1 MTRETGSVYICASQF
16 LSGSMLLVIHNKGKN
31 MIIGKIIIDIA
42 SSLVDKVFDYILP
55 DESYEIGMRVYVP
68 FGKIVKE
75 GYIVDI
81 AESSDYDQSKL
92 KTVIS
97 KIDNFPVILKE
108 QLELARF
115 MKKKFHTGLCDAIR
129 LFLPSEMRLG
139 KVKELI
145 RIDCYIEDE
154 QKAKEYLSSVRK
166 NASGIIGIINELLAK
181 GSVSQT
187 ELNKKFNS
195 GSLKKLISDEIVKT
209 REIAVNRKPYEDV
222 KSSPTVVTLTE
233 TQQKVADR
241 ITSENN
247 VYLLHGVTGS
257 GKTEVYMHCM
267 KEILSRGKTGIM
279 LVPEISL
286 TPQVLSNFRSRFGE
300 EVALLH
306 SGLSAG
312 ERFDEWKRILFGEAK
327 IVIGA
332 RSAIFSPLKNI
343 GLIVIDEEHDNSY
356 NSDSNPRYSTIEVAK
371 ERAKLA
377 GASLV
382 LGSATPSLVSY
393 HNAMTGAYQLLEMKE
408 RINKRELPPINIV
421 DMGEEIRNGNNGVF
435 SAALRD
441 ALTKTIESGNQAMLF
456 INRRGYAS
464 FLMCKKCGWVAKCN
478 ECDVSLVYHKY
489 ERALKCHYCGNR
501 FKVLT
506 ECPECGNKELS
517 TGATGTQRVV
527 QELQNLFPNI
537 NIGRMDNDTTK
548 TKNSH
553 LNILSDFRS
562 GKTKILVGTQMI
574 AKGHDFP
581 SVTLVGI
588 IDADISLYQTSYSA
602 TEQTFEL
609 ITQVAGRAGR
619 ADKSGEIILQT
630 YVPRHYVYKL
640 ASFYDYPAFY
650 KKEINLRQVTMYPP
664 FATIIRVLFSSAD
677 ENLAKN
683 AAKVYY
689 DDVKVLKE
697 QYDKDIFY
705 LGVMKSPIGK
715 IQNKYR
721 IQILMRIRRENEDEI
736 ISKLFDILD
745 KNKCSD
751 VNAFIEINPQNLS

>member
-1 MTRETGSVYICASQF
+1 
-16 LSGSMLLVIHNKGKN
+16 

-42 SSLVDKVFDYILP
+42 SSLVDKVFDYVLP
-55 DESYEIGMRVYVP
+55 DESYQVGMRVYVP
-68 FGKIVKE
+68 FGKIIKE
-75 GYIVDI
+75 GYIIEISDK
-81 AESSDYDQSKL
+81 SDYENNKL
-92 KTVIS
+92 KSVIS

-108 QLELARF
+108 QLDLAYF
-115 MKKKFHTGLCDAIR
+115 MKQKFHTGLCDALR
-129 LFLPSEMRLG
+129 LFIPSEMRLG
-139 KVKELI
+139 KVKELVK
-145 RIDCYIEDE
+145 IDCYIEDE
-154 QKAKEYLSSVRK
+154 LKAKEYLSKTRK
-166 NASGIIGIINELLAK
+166 NACGIIGIINELLNK
-181 GSVSQT
+181 GSASQT
-187 ELNKKFNS
+187 ELNKKYNNS
-195 GSLKKLISDEIVKT
+195 SLKKLISDEIVKT
-209 REIAVNRKPYEDV
+209 REITINRKPYEDIDNNS
-222 KSSPTVVTLTE
+222 KNVTLTE

-241 ITSENN
+241 ITNEDN

-286 TPQVLSNFRSRFGE
+286 TPQVLSNFRARFGGN
-300 EVALLH
+300 VALLH

-312 ERFDEWKRILFGEAK
+312 ERFDEWKRILFGDAK

-371 ERAKLA
+371 QRAKLA

-393 HNAMTGAYQLLEMKE
+393 HNAMIGNYQLLEMKE

-421 DMGEEIRNGNNGVF
+421 DMGEEIKRGNNGIF
-435 SAALRD
+435 SRSL
-441 ALTKTIESGNQAMLF
+441 LNSLEKTINERNQAMLF
-456 INRRGYAS
+456 INRRGFAS
-464 FLMCKKCGWVAKCN
+464 FMMCKKCGWVAKCDA
-478 ECDVSLVYHKY
+478 CDVSLVYHKY
-489 ERALKCHYCGNR
+489 EKALKCHYCGNR

-506 ECPECGNKELS
+506 ECPECGNTELS
-517 TGATGTQRVV
+517 TGSTGTQKVV
-527 QELQNLFPNI
+527 EELQTLFPNI
-537 NIGRMDNDTTK
+537 KIGRMDNDTTK

-553 LNILSDFRS
+553 LNILSEFRS
-562 GKTKILVGTQMI
+562 GNTQILVGTQMI

-588 IDADISLYQTSYSA
+588 IDADISLYQSSYTA
-602 TEQTFEL
+602 TEQTFQL

-619 ADKSGEIILQT
+619 ADKTGEIILQT
-630 YVPRHYVYKL
+630 YVPKHYTYRL

-664 FATIIRVLFSSAD
+664 FATIVRILFTSAD

-683 AAKVYY
+683 QAKVYY
-689 DDVKVLKE
+689 DEVKKLQE
-697 QYDKDIFY
+697 RFGTDIIY

-721 IQILMRIRRENEDEI
+721 IQILMRLRRNSDEEI
-736 ISKLFDILD
+736 ISNLFSLLD
-745 KNKCSD
+745 EHKNANVST
-751 VNAFIEINPQNLS
+751 FIEINPQNLS

>member
-1 MTRETGSVYICASQF
+1 
-16 LSGSMLLVIHNKGKN
+16 

-42 SSLVDKVFDYILP
+42 SSLVDKVFDYVLP
-55 DESYEIGMRVYVP
+55 DESYEVGMRVYVP
-68 FGKIVKE
+68 FGKIIKE

-81 AESSDYDQSKL
+81 SDESNYDKSKL

-97 KIDNFPVILKE
+97 KIDNFPVIQKE
-108 QLELARF
+108 QLELASF

-139 KVKELI
+139 KVKELVK
-145 RIDCYIEDE
+145 IECFISDE
-154 QKAKEYLSSVRK
+154 EKAKQYLSTTRK
-166 NASGIIGIINELLAK
+166 NAVGIIGIINELLQK
-181 GSVSQT
+181 GTVGQS

-195 GSLKKLISDEIVKT
+195 GSLKKLISDQIVQT
-209 REIAVNRKPYEDV
+209 REVIVNRKPY
-222 KSSPTVVTLTE
+222 KNITNNLKVVTLTD

-241 ITSENN
+241 VTSENN

-267 KEILSRGKTGIM
+267 QEILKRNKTGIM

-286 TPQVLSNFRSRFGE
+286 TPQVLSNFRSRFGGD
-300 EVALLH
+300 VALLH

-312 ERFDEWKRILFGEAK
+312 ERFDEWKRILIGDAK

-332 RSAIFSPLKNI
+332 RSAIFAPLKNI

-371 ERAKLA
+371 ERARLS

-393 HNAMTGAYQLLEMKE
+393 HNAMTGSYQLLEMKE
-408 RINKRELPPINIV
+408 RINKRELPSITIV
-421 DMGEEIRNGNNGVF
+421 DMGEEIKNGNNNIF
-435 SAALRD
+435 SSTLKNSLA
-441 ALTKTIESGNQAMLF
+441 KTIAEGNQAMLF
-456 INRRGYAS
+456 INRRGFAS
-464 FLMCKKCGWVAKCN
+464 FLMCKKCGWVAKCDA
-478 ECDVSLVYHKY
+478 CDVSLVYHKY
-489 ERALKCHYCGNR
+489 DRSLKCHYCGNR

-506 ECPECGNKELS
+506 ECPECGNSELS
-517 TGATGTQRVV
+517 NGATGTQRVV
-527 QELQNLFPNI
+527 QELQELFPDI
-537 NIGRMDNDTTK
+537 KIGRMDNDTTK
-548 TKNSH
+548 TKDSH
-553 LNILSDFRS
+553 LKILSEFRA
-562 GKTKILVGTQMI
+562 GKTQILVGTQMI

-619 ADKSGEIILQT
+619 ADKTGEIVLQT
-630 YVPRHYVYKL
+630 YVPRHYVYRL

-664 FATIIRVLFSSAD
+664 FATIIRILFSSAD

-683 AAKVYY
+683 QAKVYY
-689 DDVKVLKE
+689 DDVKTIQSE
-697 QYDKDIFY
+697 FPKDFIYF
-705 LGVMKSPIGK
+705 GVMKSPIGK
-715 IQNKYR
+715 IQNKFR
-721 IQILMRIRRENEDEI
+721 IQILLRLRRENEDEI
-736 ISKLFDILD
+736 ISRLFELLE
-745 KNKCSD
+745 KNKTNNVS
-751 VNAFIEINPQNLS
+751 AFIEINPQNLS

>member
-1 MTRETGSVYICASQF
+1 
-16 LSGSMLLVIHNKGKN
+16 ML
-31 MIIGKIIIDIA
+31 IGKIIIDIA

-55 DESYEIGMRVYVP
+55 DESFEIGMRVYVP

-81 AESSDYDQSKL
+81 ANETNYDQSKL

-108 QLELARF
+108 QLELANF

-129 LFLPSEMRLG
+129 LFLPSEMRQG

-145 RIDCYIEDE
+145 RIDCFIEDE
-154 QKAKEYLSSVRK
+154 TKAREYLANTRK
-166 NASGIIGIINELLAK
+166 NASGIIGIINELLSK

-195 GSLKKLISDEIVKT
+195 SSLKKLINDDIVKT
-209 REIAVNRKPYEDV
+209 REVEIKRKPYEEII
-222 KSSPTVVTLTE
+222 SNPTVVTLTE
-233 TQQKVADR
+233 TQQKVANR
-241 ITSENN
+241 ITNENN

-267 KEILSRGKTGIM
+267 QEILKRGKTGIM

-286 TPQVLSNFRSRFGE
+286 TPQVLSNFRSRFGND
-300 EVALLH
+300 VALLH

-312 ERFDEWKRILFGEAK
+312 ERFDEWKRILFGDAK

-332 RSAIFSPLKNI
+332 RSAIFAPLKNI

-371 ERAKLA
+371 ERAKLS

-393 HNAMTGAYQLLEMKE
+393 HNAMTGNYQLLEMKE
-408 RINKRELPPINIV
+408 RINKRELPPITIV
-421 DMGEEIRNGNNGVF
+421 DMGEEIKRGNNGIF
-435 SAALRD
+435 SGALKE
-441 ALTKTIESGNQAMLF
+441 ALSKTIADGNQAMLF
-456 INRRGYAS
+456 INRRGFAS
-464 FLMCKKCGWVAKCN
+464 FLMCKKCGWVAKCDA
-478 ECDVSLVYHKY
+478 CDVSLVYHKY

-501 FKVLT
+501 FRVLT
-506 ECPECGNKELS
+506 ECPECHNTELS
-517 TGATGTQRVV
+517 TGATGTEKVV
-527 QELQNLFPNI
+527 QELQELFPNI
-537 NIGRMDNDTTK
+537 KIGRMDNDTTK
-548 TKNSH
+548 TKDSH
-553 LNILSDFRS
+553 LKILSDFRA
-562 GKTKILVGTQMI
+562 GKTQILVGTQMI

-588 IDADISLYQTSYSA
+588 IDADISLYQSSYSA

-630 YVPRHYVYKL
+630 YVPRHYVYRL

-650 KKEINLRQVTMYPP
+650 KKEINLRQITMYPP
-664 FATIIRVLFSSAD
+664 FATIVRVLFSSGD
-677 ENLAKN
+677 ENLAKEC
-683 AAKVYY
+683 AKVYY
-689 DDVKVLKE
+689 DDVKKI
-697 QYDKDIFY
+697 QNAFQKDFIY

-721 IQILMRIRRENEDEI
+721 IQILMRLRRENEDLI
-736 ISKLFDILD
+736 ISKLFELLD
-745 KNKCSD
+745 KNKNSN
-751 VNAFIEINPQNLS
+751 VNSFIEINPQNLS

>member
-1 MTRETGSVYICASQF
+1 
-16 LSGSMLLVIHNKGKN
+16 

-55 DESYEIGMRVYVP
+55 DESFEVGMRVYVP

-81 AESSDYDQSKL
+81 SNESDYDKSKL

-97 KIDNFPVILKE
+97 KIDNFSVIQKE
-108 QLELARF
+108 QLELASF

-139 KVKELI
+139 KVKELVKI
-145 RIDCYIEDE
+145 ECFIEDE
-154 QKAKEYLSSVRK
+154 QKAKEYLASVRK
-166 NASGIIGIINELLAK
+166 NASGIIGIINDLLQK
-181 GSVSQT
+181 GTISQT
-187 ELNKKFNS
+187 ELNKKFNNA
-195 GSLKKLISDEIVKT
+195 SLKKLISDEIVKT
-209 REIAVNRKPYEDV
+209 REIIVNRKPYENITNNL
-222 KSSPTVVTLTE
+222 KIVTLTE
-233 TQQKVADR
+233 SQQSVANR
-241 ITSENN
+241 VTSENN
-247 VYLLHGVTGS
+247 IYLLHGVTGS

-267 KEILSRGKTGIM
+267 QEILKRNKTGIM

-286 TPQVLSNFRSRFGE
+286 TPQVLSNFRARFGGD
-300 EVALLH
+300 VALLH

-312 ERFDEWKRILFGEAK
+312 ERFDEWKRILIGEAK

-332 RSAIFSPLKNI
+332 RSAIFAPLKNI

-393 HNAMTGAYQLLEMKE
+393 HNAMTGKYQLLEMKE
-408 RINKRELPPINIV
+408 RINKRELPPITIV
-421 DMGEEIRNGNNGVF
+421 DMGEEIKKGNNNIF
-435 SAALRD
+435 SSALKNS
-441 ALTKTIESGNQAMLF
+441 LSKTIEEGNQAMLF
-456 INRRGYAS
+456 INRRGFAS
-464 FLMCKKCGWVAKCN
+464 FLMCKKCGWVAKCDA
-478 ECDVSLVYHKY
+478 CDVSLVYHKY
-489 ERALKCHYCGNR
+489 EKALKCHYCGNR

-517 TGATGTQRVV
+517 NGATGTQRVV
-527 QELQNLFPNI
+527 QELQELFPDI
-537 NIGRMDNDTTK
+537 AIGRMDNDTTK
-548 TKNSH
+548 TKDSH
-553 LNILSDFRS
+553 LKILSDFRA
-562 GKTKILVGTQMI
+562 GKTRILVGTQMI

-619 ADKSGEIILQT
+619 ADKTGEIVLQT
-630 YVPRHYVYKL
+630 YVPRHYVYRL

-664 FATIIRVLFSSAD
+664 FATIIRILFSSDD

-683 AAKVYY
+683 QAKVYY
-689 DDVKVLKE
+689 DDIKTIQE
-697 QYDKDIFY
+697 EFPKDFIYF
-705 LGVMKSPIGK
+705 GVMKSPIGK
-715 IQNKYR
+715 IQNKFR
-721 IQILMRIRRENEDEI
+721 IQILLRLRRENEDMI
-736 ISKLFDILD
+736 ISKLFDLLE
-745 KNKCSD
+745 KNKANNVS
-751 VNAFIEINPQNLS
+751 AFIEINPQNLS

>member
-1 MTRETGSVYICASQF
+1 
-16 LSGSMLLVIHNKGKN
+16 

-68 FGKIVKE
+68 FGKVIKE
-75 GYIVDI
+75 GYIVDKTN
-81 AESSDYDQSKL
+81 ESELEKNKL

-108 QLELARF
+108 QLELASF

-129 LFLPSEMRLG
+129 LFLPSEMRQG

-145 RIDCYIEDE
+145 KIDCYIEDE
-154 QKAKEYLSSVRK
+154 EKAKQYLTSIRK
-166 NASGIIGIINELLAK
+166 NASGIIGIINELLNK
-181 GSVSQT
+181 GAVSQT
-187 ELNKKFNS
+187 ELNKKFNN
-195 GSLKKLISDEIVKT
+195 GALKKLINDEIVKI
-209 REIAVNRKPYEDV
+209 REVTVNRKPYENITNN
-222 KSSPTVVTLTE
+222 PTVVTLTP
-233 TQQKVADR
+233 TQQSVADR
-241 ITSENN
+241 ITGENN
-247 VYLLHGVTGS
+247 IYLLHGVTGS

-267 KEILSRGKTGIM
+267 QEILKRGKTGIM

-286 TPQVLSNFRSRFGE
+286 TPQVLANFRSRFSND
-300 EVALLH
+300 VALLH

-312 ERFDEWKRILFGEAK
+312 ERFDEWKRILFGDAK

-332 RSAIFSPLKNI
+332 RSAIFAPLKNI

-371 ERAKLA
+371 ERARLS

-393 HNAMTGAYQLLEMKE
+393 HNAVTGVYQLLEMKE
-408 RINKRELPPINIV
+408 RINKRELPPITIV
-421 DMGEEIRNGNNGVF
+421 DMGEEIKRGNNGIF
-435 SAALRD
+435 SAALKD
-441 ALTKTIESGNQAMLF
+441 ALKKTIDNGNQAMLF
-456 INRRGYAS
+456 INRRGFAS
-464 FLMCKKCGWVAKCN
+464 FLMCKKCGWVAKCDA
-478 ECDVSLVYHKY
+478 CDVSLVYHKY

-501 FKVLT
+501 FRVLT

-517 TGATGTQRVV
+517 TGATGTEKVV
-527 QELQNLFPNI
+527 AELQELFPNI
-537 NIGRMDNDTTK
+537 SIGRMDNDTTK
-548 TKNSH
+548 TKDSH
-553 LNILSDFRS
+553 LKILSDFRA
-562 GKTKILVGTQMI
+562 GKTRILVGTQMI

-588 IDADISLYQTSYSA
+588 IDADISLYQSSYSA

-630 YVPRHYVYKL
+630 YVPKHYVYRL

-650 KKEINLRQVTMYPP
+650 KKEINLRQITMYPP
-664 FATIIRVLFSSAD
+664 FATIIRILFTSGD
-677 ENLAKN
+677 ENLAKD

-689 DDVKVLKE
+689 DEVKKIQSE
-697 QYDKDIFY
+697 YNRDFIY

-715 IQNKYR
+715 IQNKFR
-721 IQILMRIRRENEDEI
+721 IQILIRLRRDHEDEI
-736 ISKLFDILD
+736 ISRLFDILD
-745 KNKCSD
+745 KNKLNNVS
-751 VNAFIEINPQNLS
+751 AFIELNPQSLS

>member
-1 MTRETGSVYICASQF
+1 
-16 LSGSMLLVIHNKGKN
+16 
-31 MIIGKIIIDIA
+31 MIIGKVIIDIA

-55 DESYEIGMRVYVP
+55 DKSFEVGMRVYVP

-75 GYIVDI
+75 GYIIDI
-81 AESSDYDQSKL
+81 ATSSDYDEKKL

-108 QLELARF
+108 QLELAAF
-115 MKKKFHTGLCDAIR
+115 MKQKFHTGLCDAIR

-145 RIDCYIEDE
+145 KIDCFIEDE
-154 QKAKEYLSSVRK
+154 TKAKEYLSKVRK
-166 NASGIIGIINELLAK
+166 NASGIIGIINELLIK
-181 GSVSQT
+181 GACGQT
-187 ELNKKFNS
+187 ELNKKFS
-195 GSLKKLISDEIVKT
+195 SSSLKKLISDGIVQT
-209 REIAVNRKPYEDV
+209 REITVNRKPYEDI
-222 KSSPTVVTLTE
+222 KTNPTIVTLTE

-241 ITSENN
+241 ITTENN

-257 GKTEVYMHCM
+257 GKTEVYINCM
-267 KEILSRGKTGIM
+267 KTVLERGQTGIM

-312 ERFDEWKRILFGEAK
+312 ERFDEWKRILFGEVK

-371 ERAKLA
+371 TRAKLA

-408 RINKRELPPINIV
+408 RINKRELPPITIM
-421 DMGEEIRNGNNGVF
+421 DMGEEIKRGNNGIF
-435 SAALRD
+435 SKAMKDSLA
-441 ALTKTIESGNQAMLF
+441 KTIESGNQAMLF
-456 INRRGYAS
+456 INRRGFAS

-501 FKVLT
+501 FRVLT

-517 TGATGTQRVV
+517 NGATGTQRVV
-527 QELQNLFPNI
+527 QELQELFPNV

-553 LNILSDFRS
+553 LNILSDFRA
-562 GKTKILVGTQMI
+562 GKTQILVGTQMI

-619 ADKSGEIILQT
+619 ADKTGEIILQT
-630 YVPRHYVYKL
+630 YVPRHYVYRL
-640 ASFYDYPAFY
+640 ASGYDYPAFY

-664 FATIIRVLFSSAD
+664 FATIVRILFSSTE

-683 AAKVYY
+683 HAKVYY
-689 DDVKVLKE
+689 DEVKKLQAE
-697 QYDKDIFY
+697 FNSEFIY

-721 IQILMRIRRENEDEI
+721 IQILMRLKREQEDEI

-745 KNKCSD
+745 NNKQPNVS
-751 VNAFIEINPQNLS
+751 AFIEINPQNLS

>member
-1 MTRETGSVYICASQF
+1 
-16 LSGSMLLVIHNKGKN
+16 

-55 DESYEIGMRVYVP
+55 DETFEIGMRVYVP
-68 FGKIVKE
+68 FGKIIKE

-81 AESSDYDQSKL
+81 SNESDYDSKKL

-108 QLELARF
+108 QLELASF
-115 MKKKFHTGLCDAIR
+115 MKAKFHTGLCDAIR

-139 KVKELI
+139 KVKELVK
-145 RIDCYIEDE
+145 IDCFIEDDE
-154 QKAKEYLSSVRK
+154 KAREYLANTRK
-166 NASGIIGIINELLAK
+166 NATGIIGIINELLLK
-181 GSVSQT
+181 GTVNQT

-195 GSLKKLISDEIVKT
+195 SSLKKLVNDGIVKT
-209 REIAVNRKPYEDV
+209 REVIVNRKPYENIT
-222 KSSPTVVTLTE
+222 SNPTVVTLTK
-233 TQQKVADR
+233 TQQEVANR
-241 ITSENN
+241 ITDENN
-247 VYLLHGVTGS
+247 IYLLHGVTGS

-267 KEILSRGKTGIM
+267 QEILKRNKTGIM

-286 TPQVLSNFRSRFGE
+286 TPQVLSNFRSRFGGD
-300 EVALLH
+300 VALLH

-332 RSAIFSPLKNI
+332 RSAIFAPLKNI

-371 ERAKLA
+371 KRAQLSK
-377 GASLV
+377 ASLV

-393 HNAMTGAYQLLEMKE
+393 HNAMTGEYQLLEMKE
-408 RINKRELPPINIV
+408 RINKRELPPITIV
-421 DMGEEIRNGNNGVF
+421 DMGEEIRHGNNGIF
-435 SAALRD
+435 SASLKE
-441 ALTKTIESGNQAMLF
+441 ALTKTLSDGNQAMLF
-456 INRRGYAS
+456 INRRGFAS
-464 FLMCKKCGWVAKCN
+464 FLMCKKCGWVAKCDS
-478 ECDVSLVYHKY
+478 CDVSLVYHKY

-506 ECPECGNKELS
+506 ECPECHNSELS
-517 TGATGTQRVV
+517 TGATGTEKVV
-527 QELQNLFPNI
+527 QELQTLFPDI
-537 NIGRMDNDTTK
+537 KIGRMDNDTTK
-548 TKNSH
+548 TKDSH
-553 LNILSDFRS
+553 LKILSDFRA
-562 GKTKILVGTQMI
+562 GKTRILVGTQMI

-588 IDADISLYQTSYSA
+588 IDADISLYQSSYSA
-602 TEQTFEL
+602 TEQTFQL

-619 ADKSGEIILQT
+619 ADKAGEIILQT
-630 YVPRHYVYKL
+630 YVPKHYVYRL

-650 KKEINLRQVTMYPP
+650 KKEINLRQITMYPP
-664 FATIIRVLFSSAD
+664 FATIVRILFASGD
-677 ENLAKN
+677 ENLAKEQ
-683 AAKVYY
+683 AKVYY
-689 DDVKVLKE
+689 DEVKIIQSE
-697 QYDKDIFY
+697 YQKDFIYF
-705 LGVMKSPIGK
+705 GVMKSPIGK

-721 IQILMRIRRENEDEI
+721 IQILLRLKREHEDEI

-745 KNKCSD
+745 KHKNSN
-751 VNAFIEINPQNLS
+751 VNEFIEINPQNLS